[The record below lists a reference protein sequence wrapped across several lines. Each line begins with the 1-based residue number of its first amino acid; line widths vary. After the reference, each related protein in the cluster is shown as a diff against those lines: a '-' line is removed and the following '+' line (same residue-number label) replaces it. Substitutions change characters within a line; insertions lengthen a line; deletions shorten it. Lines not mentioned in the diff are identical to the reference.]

1 MANRSL
7 ATAMD
12 LGKLPLFSMMSQR
25 LSWLGKRQQVLAQN
39 VANADTPG
47 FHARDLK
54 QPTFRELLGGTRS
67 HAVAMVATQ
76 GAHIA
81 PRGAGDAGQHF
92 KTLEDQ
98 DSEVSLSGNS
108 VDVEDQMMKVAQTTM
123 DHQFTINLYRKHI
136 AMIKAALGRP
146 G

>member
-1 MANRSL
+1 MANRSH

-54 QPTFRELLGGTRS
+54 QPTFRELLGGARGRD
-67 HAVAMVATQ
+67 VALAATQ
-76 GAHIA
+76 AAHIA
-81 PRGAGDAGQHF
+81 PRGAADTGQHF
-92 KTLEDQ
+92 KMLEDK
-98 DSEVSLSGNS
+98 DGEVSLSGNS
-108 VDVEDQMMKVAQTTM
+108 VDVEDQMMKVAQSAM